1 MDGVDWRELYHACR
15 RDALA
20 RGVSEVDA
28 DDVAQEAVTRAL
40 EGEADQVVTYARLT
54 ARRLAGQMASGYSS
68 RRSSG
73 RGLVGPMPRPLSYP
87 ATEEDDSRAHER
99 GVLASFQLLEHGLAR
114 ASECHE
120 AAIDARRELEALTRG
135 VARDVLAR
143 CTSMG
148 GGGAGRQARRRA
160 RARARDALDPPRL

>member
-54 ARRLAGQMASGYSS
+54 ARRLAGQMAGGYSS

-73 RGLVGPMPRPLSYP
+73 RGLVGPVPGPLAYVEDRDPR
-87 ATEEDDSRAHER
+87 EVRR
-99 GVLASFQLLEHGLAR
+99 GVLETCKLVELQLY
-114 ASECHE
+114 S
-120 AAIDARRELEALTRG
+120 AADQDEVSHARRLAEDLERAAG
-135 VARDVLAR
+135 RDVLAR